1 MTISIITINRNNAAG
16 LEKTMKSVF
25 SQTWSNFE
33 YVIVDGASTD
43 TSVGIIQR
51 FAGLFGDRLRWVSE
65 QDNGI
70 YNAMNKGLKMA
81 TGQYVEF
88 LNSGDELASD
98 KVVENV
104 MSVLNK
110 NSFPTILYGNL
121 IKTYKDKDG
130 FRDRGFAGQDISFLM
145 FYKGTLNHP
154 SAFIQKDLFKR
165 YGDYDE
171 SLKIVSDW
179 KWFLQAIVFGDER
192 PFYADI
198 DVVSF
203 DMNGI
208 SESNKLLGEQ
218 ERRSVLEQLVP
229 KSILV
234 DYEKWFLPITQM
246 RRLHRHPWAYKL
258 VWLLERFLFKM
269 EKR

>member
-1 MTISIITINRNNAAG
+1 MIISIITINRNNAVG
-16 LEKTMKSVF
+16 LEKTMQSVF
-25 SQTWSNFE
+25 SQTWSDFE
-33 YVIVDGASTD
+33 YIIVDGASTD
-43 TSVGIIQR
+43 ASVGIIQR
-51 FAGLFGDRLRWVSE
+51 FAGLFGDRLRGVSE

-70 YNAMNKGLKMA
+70 YNAMNKGLRMA

-88 LNSGDELASD
+88 LNSGDQLASD
-98 KVVENV
+98 SVIENI
-104 MSVLNK
+104 MTVLKK

-130 FRDRGFAGQDISFLM
+130 SRDRGFAGQDVSFLM

-154 SAFIQKDLFKR
+154 SAFIQKNLFKR

-171 SLKIVSDW
+171 TLKIVSDW
-179 KWFLQAIVFGDER
+179 KWFLQAIAFGEEK

-198 DVVSF
+198 DVVLF

-218 ERRSVLEQLVP
+218 ERRNVLEQLVP
-229 KSILV
+229 KCILA
-234 DYEKWFLPITQM
+234 DYEKWSFPITQM
-246 RRLHRHPWAYKL
+246 RRLQRHPWAYKL
-258 VWLLERFLFKM
+258 LWLVERFLFKM